1 LNAPQSRTRTRLLV
15 TLATTVVALLVV
27 EVGFRVRAYKRNAEV
42 LDVAFQRSTNPE
54 PGAPADLI
62 DIIRP
67 SPHQRIV
74 YELKANLDRAYFKRH
89 PVSTN
94 SMGFRSKEYP
104 AEKSANTVVVFGLG
118 DSLMFGHGV
127 PDGQDCM
134 AHLDEELNRR
144 FPEKEWRVY
153 NSGVPGYN
161 TVMEVATLRAKGL
174 PLEPDVVVLNIVGND
189 LVLPQYMRSEED
201 VFDLGKS
208 FFVDYI
214 RDSFGRDEGPVF
226 DAWAKAAGAELARRA
241 RAVRFQNGELLV
253 EVEPATDL
261 LELKSF
267 VEHYRQLANEAL
279 GRDSIQRIVFKL
291 PQVGGL
297 THKTEWRTD
306 YENDLDAIPEEY
318 RGMSGMEAFENALDE
333 LRALSAEHGFTVIA
347 FNNVNLAINPTL
359 LAKAAERGFHTFT
372 VHQDLVDY
380 IEKETGAP
388 FSVESYT
395 SSKLV
400 VNRTNLHP
408 SVLHHR
414 IAAHRLVEEMI
425 AIGLVQELIDE

>member
-1 LNAPQSRTRTRLLV
+1 MNAPQSRTRTRLLV
-15 TLATTVVALLVV
+15 TLATTVVALLGV

-42 LDVAFQRSTNPE
+42 LDVAFQRSTNPA

-67 SPHQRIV
+67 SPHERIV
-74 YELKANLDRAYFKRH
+74 YELKADLDRAYFKRH

-104 AEKSANTVVVFGLG
+104 AEKNANTVVVFGLG

-174 PLEPDVVVLNIVGND
+174 PLEPDVVVLNLVGND
-189 LVLPQYMRSEED
+189 LVLPQYMRSEEN
-201 VFDLGKS
+201 VFALGKS
-208 FFVDYI
+208 FLIDYV
-214 RDSFGRDEGPVF
+214 RSYLATEKDRTRNSGL
-226 DAWAKAAGAELARRA
+226 AHKA
-241 RAVRFQNGELLV
+241 
-253 EVEPATDL
+253 
-261 LELKSF
+261 
-267 VEHYRQLANEAL
+267 
-279 GRDSIQRIVFKL
+279 
-291 PQVGGL
+291 
-297 THKTEWRTD
+297 EWDTR
-306 YENDLDAIPEEY
+306 YGNDPESIPEQY
-318 RGMSGMEAFENALDE
+318 RDMRGMESFETALDDLKE
-333 LRALSAEHGFTVIA
+333 LSEEHGFPVIA
-347 FNNVNLAINPTL
+347 FNNVNLEMNPTL
-359 LAKAAERGFHTFT
+359 LEKATERGFHTFT
-372 VHQDLVDY
+372 LHQDLVDY
-380 IEKETGAP
+380 IQEKYGEP
-388 FSVESYT
+388 FTEKRYKT
-395 SSKLV
+395 SELV
-400 VNRTNLHP
+400 VNSTNPHP

-425 AIGLVQELIDE
+425 AIGLVQELIDK